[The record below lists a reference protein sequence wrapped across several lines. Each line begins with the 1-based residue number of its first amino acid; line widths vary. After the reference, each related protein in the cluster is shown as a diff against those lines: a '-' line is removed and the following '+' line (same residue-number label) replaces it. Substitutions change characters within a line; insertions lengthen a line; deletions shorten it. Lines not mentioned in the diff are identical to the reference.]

1 MTSEDSNKIVAKL
14 ELTEQERL
22 IVLSALDQYNKG
34 CSKLYVD
41 AISNNLQMLA
51 ETWKSRIDTAEDV
64 INRMY
69 EPVK

>member
-1 MTSEDSNKIVAKL
+1 MTSADSNKIVAKL

-41 AISNNLQMLA
+41 AISSNLQMLA

-64 INRMY
+64 IHRMY